1 MMFFKLGVT
10 NNFTNFTEK
19 HLFRAV
25 FNKVAG
31 LKTCNFIKKRL
42 QHAVFFMKFA
52 EVLRTYCFTEHLR

>member
-1 MMFFKLGVT
+1 MMFFKFGVT

-19 HLFRAV
+19 YLFRAV

-42 QHAVFFMKFA
+42 QNVGFFYKICGSIKNILFY
-52 EVLRTYCFTEHLR
+52 RTP